1 MMDDVAPLTLSR
13 REIAKFAAVGWLLA
27 ASPVRAALAHTE
39 SVCRPV
45 VGFFNDAP
53 LLDLTGKDIAYSPPS
68 RALASAPDCESL
80 MRQGYFL

>member
-1 MMDDVAPLTLSR
+1 MDDVAPLTISR

-27 ASPVRAALAHTE
+27 ASPLRAALSTAE
-39 SVCRPV
+39 SARRPV

-53 LLDLTGKDIAYSPPS
+53 LLDLTGRDVAYAPPT

-80 MRQGYFL
+80 MRQGYYL

>member
-1 MMDDVAPLTLSR
+1 MDPNATLSLSR
-13 REIAKFAAVGWLLA
+13 RDLAKFAAVGWLLA
-27 ASPVRAALAHTE
+27 GSPLKAAFTTTE

-53 LLDLTGKDIAYSPPS
+53 LLDLTGKDLAYSPPS
-68 RALASAPDCESL
+68 RARASAPDCESL

>member
-1 MMDDVAPLTLSR
+1 MDDVAPLTLSR

-27 ASPVRAALAHTE
+27 APAVCAALGHTE
-39 SVCRPV
+39 SACRPV

-53 LLDLTGKDIAYSPPS
+53 LLDLTGRDLAYTPPS

-80 MRQGYFL
+80 MRQGWFL

>member
-1 MMDDVAPLTLSR
+1 MDDVAPLSLSR
-13 REIAKFAAVGWLLA
+13 REIAKFTAVGWLLA
-27 ASPVRAALAHTE
+27 ASPVRAALAHTQ
-39 SVCRPV
+39 SARRPV

-53 LLDLTGKDIAYSPPS
+53 LLDPTGRDLAYSPPS